1 MKNTKYQYSSI
12 LCFSFLLL
20 VSASTYGQFNTRFAL
35 ELSAGIAQPLA
46 FDKQIDPDG
55 IPYMYQNFELGH
67 NLNAGIYYRLNRRM
81 SIGLTVS
88 QSLHWDWKSP
98 IALEERHSAFKKEF
112 AYAGFESFF
121 QVIETGTKFR
131 YEIAPDSRIS
141 PFLIGGVSAYT
152 YSGETPPKIDIIDH
166 DPVAE
171 FAERDFEGGNE
182 YISEIKTVLRTNAVL
197 IKSTTQVGFNG
208 GAGID
213 FALSNYFSIILQAN
227 YHHLYTHRDKK
238 LRLETQFLT
247 TNLGLRMNVFK
258 KRSIL

>member
-1 MKNTKYQYSSI
+1 MKFTDYQYFKILLFTAFVAVSS
-12 LCFSFLLL
+12 
-20 VSASTYGQFNTRFAL
+20 STYGQFNTRFAL

-46 FDKQIDPDG
+46 FDNQIDPDG
-55 IPYMYQNFELGH
+55 IPYMYQNFEWGN

-88 QSLHWDWKSP
+88 QSLHWDWKDP
-98 IALEERHSAFKKEF
+98 VALEERHATFKKEF
-112 AYAGFESFF
+112 AYADFESFF
-121 QVIETGTKFR
+121 QVIEAGTKFR

-141 PFLIGGVSAYT
+141 PFLVGGVSAYT
-152 YSGETPPKIDIIDH
+152 YSGEIPPKIDIIDH
-166 DPVAE
+166 DPAAE
-171 FAERDFEGGNE
+171 LAERDFEGDSE
-182 YISEIKTVLRTNAVL
+182 YIFEIKTVLRTNAVL
-197 IKSTTQVGFNG
+197 IKPTTQIGFNG

-227 YHHLYTHRDKK
+227 YHHLYTNQDEK

-247 TNLGLRMNVFK
+247 ANLGLRMNVFK